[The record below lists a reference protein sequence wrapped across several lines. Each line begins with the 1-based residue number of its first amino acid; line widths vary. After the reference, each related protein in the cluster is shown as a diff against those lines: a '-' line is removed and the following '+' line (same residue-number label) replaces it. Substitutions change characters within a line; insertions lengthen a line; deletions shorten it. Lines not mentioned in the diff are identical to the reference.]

1 MDVLWG
7 IILLGRLFSVVP
19 EGVLGGT
26 IMALGGRD
34 RRGPGALP
42 PRRLVTRN
50 VSESDNRPASTR

>member
-7 IILLGRLFSVVP
+7 IILLVLLYIVVP
-19 EGVLGGT
+19 VVVLGGT

-34 RRGPGALP
+34 RRGPGALR
-42 PRRLVTRN
+42 PRWPVTRN